1 MVLLSRD
8 YQILQKIY
16 NMNFSSLL
24 KYFIPKER
32 KFYGMFNNAAA
43 NSVEA
48 SKELIRLFKSSSLEE
63 SSSIRM
69 KIRQIEK
76 LGDEITNNLFDQ
88 LNRTFITPFDREDIH
103 ELTSKIDDVVDLIYS
118 LSGKVEFFKFNNFSS
133 YMMEMGDLIY
143 TGSLQMQN
151 AIAGLE
157 NSRNATKSL
166 KACKELRKI
175 ESQIDEWYHK
185 AISDLFER
193 EKDAIELIKQKEI
206 LQNIEKIS
214 NKMEDVSDVVKTIIV
229 KYA

>member
-1 MVLLSRD
+1 MNLS
-8 YQILQKIY
+8 QI
-16 NMNFSSLL
+16 L
-24 KYFIPKER
+24 KYFVPKER
-32 KFYGMFNNAAA
+32 KFYGMFNDAAS

-48 SKELIRLFKSSSLEE
+48 SAELIKLFRSTTLEE
-63 SSSIRM
+63 NSTIRL

-76 LGDEITNNLFDQ
+76 QGDEITNHLFDE

-118 LSGKVEFFKFNNFSS
+118 LAGKIEFYKFTNFSQN
-133 YMMEMGDLIY
+133 MFDMVDLIHE
-143 TGSLQMQN
+143 GSHHMQY
-151 AIAGLE
+151 AISGLE
-157 NSRNATKSL
+157 NSKNAVKSL

-175 ESQIDEWYHK
+175 ESKLDESYHK
-185 AISDLFER
+185 AISDLFEY

>member
-1 MVLLSRD
+1 
-8 YQILQKIY
+8 
-16 NMNFSSLL
+16 MNFSQIL
-24 KYFIPKER
+24 KYFIPKEK
-32 KFYGMFNNAAA
+32 KFYGMFNEAAS

-48 SKELIRLFKSSSLEE
+48 SAELIKLFRSPTLEDR
-63 SSSIRM
+63 SNIRV

-76 LGDEITNNLFDQ
+76 QGDEITNHLFDE

-118 LSGKVEFFKFNNFSS
+118 LSGKIEFYKFSNFSQNM
-133 YMMEMGDLIY
+133 YDMVDLIHE
-143 TGSLQMQN
+143 GSYHMQY
-151 AIAGLE
+151 AISGLE
-157 NSRNATKSL
+157 NSKNAVKSL

-175 ESQIDEWYHK
+175 ESKLDESYHK
-185 AISDLFER
+185 AISDLFDN

>member
-1 MVLLSRD
+1 
-8 YQILQKIY
+8 
-16 NMNFSSLL
+16 MNFSQIL
-24 KYFIPKER
+24 KYFVPKEK
-32 KFYGMFNNAAA
+32 KFYGMFNQAAL

-48 SKELIRLFKSSSLEE
+48 SAELIKLFRSPTLEE
-63 SSSIRM
+63 RSAVRV

-76 LGDEITNNLFDQ
+76 QGDEITSHLFDE

-118 LSGKVEFFKFNNFSS
+118 LSGKIEFYKFANFNQNM
-133 YMMEMGDLIY
+133 YDMVDLIHE
-143 TGSLQMQN
+143 GSNHMQD
-151 AIAGLE
+151 AISGLE
-157 NSRNATKSL
+157 SSKNAAKSL
-166 KACKELRKI
+166 KSCKELRKI
-175 ESQIDEWYHK
+175 ESKLDESYHK
-185 AISDLFER
+185 AISDLFDN

>member
-1 MVLLSRD
+1 
-8 YQILQKIY
+8 
-16 NMNFSSLL
+16 MNFSGLL
-24 KYFIPKER
+24 KYFVPKEK
-32 KFYGMFNNAAA
+32 KFYEMFNKAAA
-43 NSVEA
+43 NSVDAA
-48 SKELIRLFKSSSLEE
+48 SELVKIFKSTSLEE
-63 SSSIRM
+63 SIAIRV

-76 LGDEITNNLFDQ
+76 LGDEITNKLFDE

-118 LSGKVEFFKFNNFSS
+118 LSGKVELFKFNRFSDN
-133 YMMEMGDLIY
+133 MVGMGDLIY
-143 TGSLQMQN
+143 SGSLHMQT

-157 NSRNATKSL
+157 HSANATKCL

-175 ESQIDEWYHK
+175 ESQIDEYYHK
-185 AISDLFER
+185 AISDLFDY

>member
-1 MVLLSRD
+1 
-8 YQILQKIY
+8 
-16 NMNFSSLL
+16 MNFSQIL
-24 KYFIPKER
+24 KYFIPKEK
-32 KFYGMFNNAAA
+32 KFYGMFNQAAR

-48 SKELIRLFKSSSLEE
+48 SAELIKLFRSPTLEE
-63 SSSIRM
+63 RSAVRV

-76 LGDEITNNLFDQ
+76 QGDEITSHLFDE

-118 LSGKVEFFKFNNFSS
+118 LSGKIEFYKFANFNQN
-133 YMMEMGDLIY
+133 MFDMVDLIY
-143 TGSLQMQN
+143 EGSNHMQD
-151 AIAGLE
+151 AISGLE
-157 NSRNATKSL
+157 NSKNAAKSL
-166 KACKELRKI
+166 KSCKELRKI
-175 ESQIDEWYHK
+175 ESKLDESYHK
-185 AISDLFER
+185 AISNLFDN